1 AGPDDPRLEAD
12 MAEAARAAAAFA
24 ARHRGRLATIAAGEL
39 ARALV
44 EYETIE
50 ELGRRPSFYASLLF
64 AADTASEAARRL
76 VERTR
81 EAWIDVVN
89 ELTAFEIEIKE
100 LSDERYAA
108 LVADPALASAR
119 HWMDDLRRLRPHT
132 LSEAEER
139 LINEKNLAG
148 RDAFVRLFDEL
159 TSSLRFRVEVDGAVR
174 TLTGEETLALL
185 HQPDAQLRER
195 AHTAFLETHAE
206 HGLVLASIFNAILYD
221 HRLECELRRY
231 ADPATPT
238 HLENEVRPATVEA
251 MMAATEGHYPLA
263 QRYFRLKAGLL
274 GVPRLKTSDVYAP
287 LATTSAAVSFEEARR
302 LVLDAFAGFSPRV
315 AALAEEFFARR
326 WIDAAVRPG
335 KRLGAFCASL
345 GPRTNPWVLLSFTD
359 TPRDVSTLAH
369 ELGHG
374 IHDRLAGRQRAL
386 DFQPP
391 LVLAETASTF
401 AEMLVMRRLLAAET
415 RPEVRRAIIAAKI
428 DDTVGTVF

>member
-1 AGPDDPRLEAD
+1 GPDRHAAADGGRRRRPRRERRGRAGLGHGREPHTRHPARRPAPDPLALALEAGVPAGRGRQVAGRLLRPPAGDPAARHRALHGARGRHVARRRPLRDARHGRGRDGGRNPGRRARRRHLGRRGRTRRVPVGAVTPPGSAAAARPGMMPPVSAADVVWDLSPLYAGPDDPRLEAD

-108 LVADPALASAR
+108 LVAAPALASAR

-221 HRLECELRRY
+221 QRLECELRRY

-263 QRYFRLKAGLL
+263 QRYFRL
-274 GVPRLKTSDVYAP
+274 
-287 LATTSAAVSFEEARR
+287 
-302 LVLDAFAGFSPRV
+302 
-315 AALAEEFFARR
+315 
-326 WIDAAVRPG
+326 
-335 KRLGAFCASL
+335 
-345 GPRTNPWVLLSFTD
+345 
-359 TPRDVSTLAH
+359 
-369 ELGHG
+369 
-374 IHDRLAGRQRAL
+374 
-386 DFQPP
+386 
-391 LVLAETASTF
+391 
-401 AEMLVMRRLLAAET
+401 
-415 RPEVRRAIIAAKI
+415 
-428 DDTVGTVF
+428 